1 MTRYLLVPAADRA
14 ILRTLLGRLDA
25 IMGYPRTH
33 ARGEPDLVIGPR
45 APLPRTDTLVAV
57 YRHDLTGAAQLH
69 GALAVAIDDYG
80 TRLGSR
86 RVTHNGTT
94 RTLAE
99 WITALGWQV
108 RTTLPEAPTTLDDP
122 NPWTRLAPRDGAAGS
137 ATGTPIPE
145 GDE

>member
-1 MTRYLLVPAADRA
+1 MTWLLVPATDRA
-14 ILRTLLGRLDA
+14 ILRRVLGRLDA

-33 ARGEPDLVIGPR
+33 SREEPGLVCGPR

-80 TRLGSR
+80 AQLGAR
-86 RVTHNGTT
+86 RITHDGTT

-99 WITALGWQV
+99 WVSVLGWEV
-108 RTTLPEAPTTLDDP
+108 RATLPDSPATIDTPG
-122 NPWTRLAPRDGAAGS
+122 PWTRLPHRDGADGS